1 MNEGDGHHDIEAGG
15 GGSTSAPTPATTSPP
30 TPKGRRLASLDVFR
44 GITVLV
50 SKRYQLA
57 S

>member
-15 GGSTSAPTPATTSPP
+15 GSSTSAPTPATTSPP